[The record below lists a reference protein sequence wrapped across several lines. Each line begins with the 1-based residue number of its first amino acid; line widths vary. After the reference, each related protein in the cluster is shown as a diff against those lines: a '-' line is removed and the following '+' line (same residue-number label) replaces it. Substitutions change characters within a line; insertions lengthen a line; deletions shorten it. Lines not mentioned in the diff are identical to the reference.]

1 MNQIAATQGGGN
13 EFVRRLL
20 LEHQL
25 VDEDALRRADEARV
39 ARPDIGLVEAMLN
52 LGVLDEKRF
61 LTAMGSILG
70 LEVLHELQVDDID
83 LELVR
88 GLPITYAKQA
98 YVLPLRRE
106 DARVVVA
113 MSNPLDLSARDDLR
127 VLLRARVSPVLAP
140 REAV

>member
-1 MNQIAATQGGGN
+1 MNATATTQGGGN

-25 VDEDALRRADEARV
+25 VDEEALRRADEAR
-39 ARPDIGLVEAMLN
+39 ATRPDVGLVEAMLN

-70 LEVLHELQVDDID
+70 LEVLHDLPVDDID

-98 YVLPLRRE
+98 
-106 DARVVVA
+106 
-113 MSNPLDLSARDDLR
+113 
-127 VLLRARVSPVLAP
+127 
-140 REAV
+140 